1 MAIYKGNIKKKK
13 YVLKGNG
20 IRGNS
25 LLFSIDMM
33 VIL

>member
-13 YVLKGNG
+13 YVTKDNS
-20 IRGNS
+20 IRGNY
-25 LLFSIDMM
+25 LLLSIDMT